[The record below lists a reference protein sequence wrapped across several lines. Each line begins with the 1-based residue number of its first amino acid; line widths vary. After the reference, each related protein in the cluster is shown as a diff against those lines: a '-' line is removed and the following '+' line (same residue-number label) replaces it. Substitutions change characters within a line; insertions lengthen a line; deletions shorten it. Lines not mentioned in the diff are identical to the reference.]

1 MISGGADGSAPGDR
15 RRIEE
20 VVALLLGEA
29 PAGWAHL
36 HLEFDSATSAV
47 TTSLTTGEGTSI
59 PLPVPAGVIAA
70 LSDYHRQS
78 GTAGRLVIDCDADG
92 RLSAR
97 TDPVA
102 TAAGSR
108 RWPQWVLATIT
119 IGCLA
124 AAAVVFATGWR
135 WSEPPRLTALGV
147 PPPPRAQQAFAV
159 ATQWYEAENNGDV
172 ARMRELACVHPAQSV
187 TDWISTIGYYGQ
199 DQGLVFTDAVTK
211 FRDDGAAVWVRIA
224 VRIRPV
230 DDRTKREVDEA
241 QTHGGFL
248 YEEMT
253 LASEGGTLKVCD
265 IALPPKAGG

>member
-1 MISGGADGSAPGDR
+1 MISGGAGGATADGRD
-15 RRIEE
+15 RIEE
-20 VVALLLGEA
+20 AVALLLGEA
-29 PAGWAHL
+29 PPGWAHL
-36 HLEFDSATSAV
+36 RVEFDSGASSV
-47 TTSLTTGEGTSI
+47 TTSLTTSAGTSI

-70 LSDYHRQS
+70 LDDYHRQS
-78 GTAGRLVIDCDADG
+78 ATAGRLVIDCDADG

-102 TAAGSR
+102 TAAGPR
-108 RWPQWVLATIT
+108 RWPQWVLAAIT
-119 IGCLA
+119 VGCLA

-159 ATQWYEAENNGDV
+159 ATQWYDAENNGDV
-172 ARMRELACVHPAQSV
+172 ARMRDLACAHPAQSV

-211 FRDDGAAVWVRIA
+211 FRDDGATVWVRIA

-230 DDRTKREVDEA
+230 DDRTKREVEEA

-253 LASEGGTLKVCD
+253 LASEGDSLKVCD